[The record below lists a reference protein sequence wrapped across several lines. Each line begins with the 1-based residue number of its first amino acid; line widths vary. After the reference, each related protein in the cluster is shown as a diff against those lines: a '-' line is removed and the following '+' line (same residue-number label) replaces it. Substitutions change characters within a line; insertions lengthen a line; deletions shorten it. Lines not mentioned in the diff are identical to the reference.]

1 MNRIV
6 NRPPADPQKEKS
18 RKARRKQKGASL
30 LKGLLEARLPAAQVP
45 SGLLKFSFA
54 YSCDDPAYGLADE
67 KHLKDGLEAQ
77 KARALYICL
86 QKISLLSWNAFE
98 QLGKFRGGPESLPVS
113 MLRSRNLLQKL
124 EQANLADEVQQV
136 LSIRFGQEQYRL
148 ICWRTP
154 AQPDVLYV
162 LGADWH
168 HSLYDHGA

>member
-6 NRPPADPQKEKS
+6 NRPSADPQKGKS
-18 RKARRKQKGASL
+18 RKARRKQKGESL
-30 LKGLLEARLPAAQVP
+30 LKKLLESQPAAAEVP

-54 YSCDDPAYGLADE
+54 YACEDPAYGLTAG
-67 KHLKDGLEAQ
+67 KHLKDGLEAE
-77 KARALYICL
+77 KVGALFICL
-86 QKISLLSWNAFE
+86 QKISLLSWNDFE

-124 EQANLADEVQQV
+124 KQANLADEVQQV

-154 AQPDVLYV
+154 AQPDILYV
-162 LGADWH
+162 LGADWD